1 VVNKVGEEKSLSKP
15 MGTKQHI
22 CAIVLSGQ
30 TQQVGMHSTQ
40 MLQMLKRED
49 LKYGYHWQWLGI
61 NMKGIKLPQNKKL
74 ENGQRQIKAHQGCH
88 FEKYSWLNE

>member
-1 VVNKVGEEKSLSKP
+1 

>member
-1 VVNKVGEEKSLSKP
+1 
-15 MGTKQHI
+15 
-22 CAIVLSGQ
+22 
-30 TQQVGMHSTQ
+30 
-40 MLQMLKRED
+40 MLKRED